1 MIKLEFTEDEKQ
13 SLYYERYHHPHPR
26 VQRKMEALWLKSQGV
41 AHREISRLTGISST
55 TLTSYLRA
63 YQEGGMEAL
72 KTVRFYRPQ
81 SELRGYQGTLEAYFQ
96 KHPPASAKQAM
107 ATIEALTGVRRSPD
121 RVRVFLKHLG
131 MKCRKVGMMPAKA
144 DVETQETFQN
154 HRIGTA
160 PGASQGG
167 ATGGVLGGCRSL
179 RLGAV
184 FRDALVL
191 CPRVYPGTRG
201 APTLQC
207 LGGVERHDPRVD
219 HGGERH
225 LYQCGH
231 GV

>member
-1 MIKLEFTEDEKQ
+1 MIKLGFTEAEQQ
-13 SLYYERYHHPHPR
+13 SLHYERYHHPHPR
-26 VQRKMEALWLKSQGV
+26 VQRKMEVLWLKSQGV

-72 KTVRFYRPQ
+72 QTVRFYRPQ
-81 SELRGYQGTLEAYFQ
+81 SELRVHQGTLEGYFQ
-96 KHPPASAKQAM
+96 QHPPASAKQAM
-107 ATIEALTGVRRSPD
+107 ATIEALTGVRRSPE

-131 MKCRKVGMMPAKA
+131 MKCRKVGLIPAKA
-144 DVETQETFQN
+144 DVEAQETFKTTDLEPRLEQAKAGQ
-154 HRIGTA
+154 RA
-160 PGASQGG
+160 
-167 ATGGVLGGCRSL
+167 VFFYGCRSL

-191 CPRVYPGTRG
+191 CPRVYPGASG

-207 LGGVERHDPRVD
+207 LGGVERPYPRVD

-225 LYQCGH
+225 LH
-231 GV
+231 